1 MFFKKSFYISC
12 LAILISIGSQAQQSL
27 PNVTLQ
33 TLDGKNVDL
42 KSSLKKG
49 RLTVISF
56 WATWCSPCKK
66 ELDNIKE
73 VYAEWQ
79 EKYKTDLIAVSIDDA
94 RSVSK
99 ISPIVKSK
107 KWNYTILSDK
117 NEDLKRALNFQTVP
131 FTIVVDSEGKIVYT
145 HNGYVEGDE
154 NDLEDKLIEL
164 SKVLDQQ

>member
-1 MFFKKSFYISC
+1 MIFKKHFYQC
-12 LAILISIGSQAQQSL
+12 VLAMLISLSSQAQQML

-33 TLDGKNVDL
+33 TLDGKNIDL
-42 KSSLKKG
+42 KRNLKKG

-73 VYAEWQ
+73 VYTDWQ

-107 KWNYTILSDK
+107 KWSYTVLSDK
-117 NEDLKRALNFQTVP
+117 NEDLKRALNFQSVP
-131 FTIVVDSEGKIVYT
+131 FTIIVDSEGKIVYT

-164 SKVLDQQ
+164 SKQL